1 MTEDPASRQPPL
13 PETIEFIWEE
23 TRGAV
28 DAQLRLAETLDSKA
42 FQAVGV
48 GSVLIGL
55 VALGSDALL
64 SAATLSRWL
73 LLMSVFAYTLSALFT
88 FLTVNVRRYRLG
100 NRADE
105 LWPTQWEFNPV
116 EIKHALAADLAE
128 AHRHNRSELG
138 RKTLFLR
145 VALALLA
152 AEAAL
157 IGASLTTA
165 LWTAAD

>member
-1 MTEDPASRQPPL
+1 MTEASTNRQYPL

-23 TRGAV
+23 THGAV

-42 FQAVGV
+42 FQAIGV

-55 VALGSDALL
+55 VALGADALL

-73 LLMSVFAYTLSALFT
+73 LLSAVFAYTLSALFT
-88 FLTVNVRRYRLG
+88 FLTVNVRDYRLG

-105 LWPTQWEFNPV
+105 LWATQWEFNPV
-116 EIKHALAADLAE
+116 EIKHALVADLAD
-128 AHRHNRSELG
+128 AHRHNRGETG

-145 VALALLA
+145 AALALLA
-152 AEAAL
+152 VEAIL
-157 IGASLTTA
+157 IGATLTAA

>member
-1 MTEDPASRQPPL
+1 MTEASPGRQQPL

-42 FQAVGV
+42 FQAIGV

-55 VALGSDALL
+55 VALGSDILL
-64 SAATLSRWL
+64 SAPTLSRWL
-73 LLMSVFAYTLSALFT
+73 LPVSVSAYTLSALFT
-88 FLTVNVRRYRLG
+88 FLTVNVRHYRLG

-105 LWPTQWEFNPV
+105 LWPMRWQFRPV
-116 EIKHALAADLAE
+116 EIKHALVADVAE
-128 AHRHNRSELG
+128 SYRHNRSELR

-145 VALALLA
+145 AALALLA
-152 AEAAL
+152 IEAVLIGSAITAAL
-157 IGASLTTA
+157 
-165 LWTAAD
+165 WAAAG